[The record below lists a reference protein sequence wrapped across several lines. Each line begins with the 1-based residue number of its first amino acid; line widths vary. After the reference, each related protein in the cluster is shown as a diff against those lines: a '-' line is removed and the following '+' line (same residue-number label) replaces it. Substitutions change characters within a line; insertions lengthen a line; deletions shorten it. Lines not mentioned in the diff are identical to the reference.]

1 MSLGSALGLSFSK
14 ETVMKCMWMISMLLA
29 ACSGGSAAT
38 KPDAPSGPPPF
49 TAYVHGALADSDLA
63 KAQATHDQFAGAAAD
78 AAHAA
83 GDRAHHVLL
92 GTGEPDPSRKNEF
105 LAIDEWLTVEGAR
118 GVYGD
123 PKFQAGFG
131 ALFAQPVA
139 PELYR
144 RRPDWHTWGDL
155 APPANGGPYWF
166 MIVKGHLAK
175 ATEAENRA
183 AHDAVASGFQAAAM
197 KAGDIAHVPH
207 ISIDD
212 PRVFF
217 NVDVSTNH
225 EGMLAVL
232 SDPQFQQAF
241 GALFDAP
248 PEVHIYQSTTWRQW

>member
-1 MSLGSALGLSFSK
+1 MHRVTILFSLL
-14 ETVMKCMWMISMLLA
+14 T
-29 ACSGGSAAT
+29 ACGDSST
-38 KPDAPSGPPPF
+38 KPDAPSAPPAF
-49 TAYVHGALADSDLA
+49 TAYVHGTLADPDLA
-63 KAQATHDQFAGAAAD
+63 KSQ
-78 AAHAA
+78 AAHDALVGGSAANAQAA

-92 GTGEPDPSRKNEF
+92 GTGEPDPARKNEF
-105 LAIDEWLTVEGAR
+105 LAIDEWLTLEGALT
-118 GVYGD
+118 VYGD
-123 PKFQAGFG
+123 PGFQAAFG
-131 ALFAQPVA
+131 ALFAQPVP
-139 PELYR
+139 PELFR

-155 APPANGGPYWF
+155 APPPAGGTYWF

-183 AHDAVASGFQAAAM
+183 AHDAVASGFQDAAM

-225 EGMLAVL
+225 EGLLAVL
-232 SDPQFQQAF
+232 KDPQFQQAF

-248 PEVHIYQSTTWRQW
+248 PEVHIYQATNWKQW

>member
-1 MSLGSALGLSFSK
+1 MKRMFIFGSLL
-14 ETVMKCMWMISMLLA
+14 T
-29 ACSGGSAAT
+29 ACGGGTAT
-38 KPDAPSGPPPF
+38 TRPDAAGDPPPF
-49 TAYVHGALADSDLA
+49 TAYVHGPLAERDLA
-63 KAQATHDQFAGAAAD
+63 KARAAHDQLAGGSEE

-83 GDRAHHVLL
+83 GDRAHRVLL
-92 GTGEPDPSRKNEF
+92 GTGEPDPARLDEF
-105 LAIDEWLTVEGAR
+105 LAIDEWLTLDGAR
-118 GVYGD
+118 TVYGD
-123 PKFQAGFG
+123 PDFQAGFG

-155 APPANGGPYWF
+155 APPAGGGTYWF

-175 ATEAENRA
+175 ATEEENRR
-183 AHDAVASGFQAAAM
+183 AHDAVASSFQAAAM
-197 KAGDIAHVPH
+197 QAGDIAHVPH
-207 ISIDD
+207 VSIDD

-232 SDPQFQQAF
+232 QDPQFQQAF

-248 PEVHIYQSTTWRQW
+248 PEVHIYRSSDWKQW